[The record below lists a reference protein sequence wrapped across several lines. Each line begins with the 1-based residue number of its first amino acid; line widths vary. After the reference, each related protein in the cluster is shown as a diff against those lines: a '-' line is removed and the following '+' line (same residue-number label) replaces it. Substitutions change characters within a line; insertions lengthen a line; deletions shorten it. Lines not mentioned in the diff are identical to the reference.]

1 MTKRSRQSLSLMLV
15 AASSEDEEEAVVD
28 ETELPPPVNLDLYP
42 PTPPPPLFLV
52 GIGREI
58 AQNGSN
64 VTDSWPQSSH
74 RSVDLR
80 G

>member
-1 MTKRSRQSLSLMLV
+1 MLV
-15 AASSEDEEEAVVD
+15 AASSEEYEEEEAVVD
-28 ETELPPPVNLDLYP
+28 EMELPPPVNLDLYP
-42 PTPPPPLFLV
+42 PTPPPPPLFLV

-80 G
+80 GKEGSG

>member
-1 MTKRSRQSLSLMLV
+1 MLV
-15 AASSEDEEEAVVD
+15 AASSEDEEEAVAD

-52 GIGREI
+52 GIGSEI

-74 RSVDLR
+74 RKVDLR
-80 G
+80 GKEGSG

>member
-1 MTKRSRQSLSLMLV
+1 MMLV
-15 AASSEDEEEAVVD
+15 AASSEEEEEAVAD
-28 ETELPPPVNLDLYP
+28 EMELPPPVNLDLYP
-42 PTPPPPLFLV
+42 PTPLPPPLFLV

-74 RSVDLR
+74 RRVDLR
-80 G
+80 VKEGSG